1 MFTSSKPQTRTQHR
15 QGVFLDKLASRS
27 HCIRKHHRPAKPLEP
42 YFESCLVISY
52 FFCIPAGPRIP
63 GFSFFCLFPGSF
75 SAPKFGL
82 A

>member
-1 MFTSSKPQTRTQHR
+1 MFISSKPQTWTQHR
-15 QGVFLDKLASRS
+15 QGVFLGKLASRS
-27 HCIRKHHRPAKPLEP
+27 HYIRKHHSLAKPLGP

-63 GFSFFCLFPGSF
+63 AFSFFFLFPESF
-75 SAPKFGL
+75 SAPKFGP